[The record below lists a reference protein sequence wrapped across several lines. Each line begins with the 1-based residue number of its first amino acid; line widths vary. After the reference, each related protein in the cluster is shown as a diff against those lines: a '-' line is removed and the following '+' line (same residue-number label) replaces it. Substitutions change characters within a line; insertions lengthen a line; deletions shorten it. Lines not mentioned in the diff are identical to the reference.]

1 MLPESIKRE
10 IKAGKCFYHVNDPYR
25 IHISRV
31 DSDAVVISSCP
42 FLSEQKSEILP
53 TGFDCM
59 CLMWMAI
66 PLRCMKTIGRLLRT
80 IRSRSA
86 GRQFTKTLISRN

>member
-42 FLSEQKSEILP
+42 FLSEQKSEI
-53 TGFDCM
+53 
-59 CLMWMAI
+59 I
-66 PLRCMKTIGRLLRT
+66 PRNVSIDLKIIWAMSMKK
-80 IRSRSA
+80 S
-86 GRQFTKTLISRN
+86 

>member
-42 FLSEQKSEILP
+42 FLSEQKSEIIP
-53 TGFDCM
+53 TGLKIIKQMQALEICNNM
-59 CLMWMAI
+59 
-66 PLRCMKTIGRLLRT
+66 T
-80 IRSRSA
+80 
-86 GRQFTKTLISRN
+86 QFLTASLKKEDITLQTLKITL